1 MKEKI
6 KGILRDSS
14 GVKTRILENDD
25 ILGKIQA
32 SAETI
37 LSCLGKGGKVL
48 IFGNGGSAADSQ
60 HFAAELVGR
69 FQNERRALAAVAL
82 TTDTS
87 ILTALA
93 NDYSYDAVFKR
104 QIEALAGCHDVAF
117 AISTSGM
124 AKNVLEAAK
133 LSKHLGLRTI
143 GLTGKDGGELA
154 KLADIPLIVPSSVTA
169 RIQETHIAI
178 IHILCELVEDAFK
191 K

>member
-6 KGILRDSS
+6 KSILHDSS
-14 GVKTRILENDD
+14 AVKTRILEDEGF
-25 ILGKIQA
+25 LGKIQA
-32 SAETI
+32 SAEAI
-37 LSCLGKGGKVL
+37 LSCLGQSGKVL

-104 QIEALAGCHDVAF
+104 QIEALAGCHDIAF

-124 AKNVLEAAK
+124 AKNVLEAVRF
-133 LSKHLGLRTI
+133 SKHLGLRTI
-143 GLTGKDGGELA
+143 GLSGKDGGELA
-154 KLADIPLIVPSSVTA
+154 KLADISLIVPSSVTA
-169 RIQETHIAI
+169 RIQETHITI